1 MIQNI
6 HLCLLF
12 IFSIS
17 HTFGQIEHRENLY
30 LDYYGLSGPVQKVTQ
45 HAYQI
50 QPSKKKSKKK
60 IPVLDLSGLIAR
72 DCILI
77 FNENGYLL
85 SGYNRRI
92 QYVPTYQMEM
102 ILEEYSKFE
111 YNHANRLIHSYFSG
125 DGHILGKHED
135 STYYSILNNLVKRV
149 TYVNDQLHSTD
160 FYTYYDNDK
169 LKSVQTNKGKNR
181 YRLFTYVYDST
192 GYFTYDS
199 LGHYTQITRFD
210 VGKNKLYSTSYVPD
224 QKLTQNWN
232 YKYNELILLSSE
244 TYHEVYDDSSQK
256 PRSYYQHQI
265 PTEVNYKYDS
275 NSHLIEIEKKDDRG
289 LIIIRDLTFY
299 LESGLISEIQ
309 KYKISSNGELI
320 LSEKT
325 SYSYNEKNQLV
336 KTDLYFYNF
345 NNPIYRSTEFIL
357 DSYGNWILKNE
368 FLNEELITY
377 VEREIVYF

>member
-1 MIQNI
+1 M
-6 HLCLLF
+6 
-12 IFSIS
+12 
-17 HTFGQIEHRENLY
+17 
-30 LDYYGLSGPVQKVTQ
+30 
-45 HAYQI
+45 
-50 QPSKKKSKKK
+50 
-60 IPVLDLSGLIAR
+60 
-72 DCILI
+72 
-77 FNENGYLL
+77 
-85 SGYNRRI
+85 
-92 QYVPTYQMEM
+92 
-102 ILEEYSKFE
+102 
-111 YNHANRLIHSYFSG
+111 
-125 DGHILGKHED
+125 
-135 STYYSILNNLVKRV
+135 
-149 TYVNDQLHSTD
+149 
-160 FYTYYDNDK
+160 
-169 LKSVQTNKGKNR
+169 
-181 YRLFTYVYDST
+181 
-192 GYFTYDS
+192 
-199 LGHYTQITRFD
+199 
-210 VGKNKLYSTSYVPD
+210 
-224 QKLTQNWN
+224 
-232 YKYNELILLSSE
+232 LLSSE